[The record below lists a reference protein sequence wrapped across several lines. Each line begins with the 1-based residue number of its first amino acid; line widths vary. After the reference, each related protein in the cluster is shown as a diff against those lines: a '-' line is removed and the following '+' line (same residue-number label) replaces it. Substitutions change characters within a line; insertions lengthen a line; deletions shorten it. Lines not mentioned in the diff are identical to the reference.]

1 MKSRYPW
8 LPSYPLRN
16 HVVNSHGTERP
27 CQTVELSVHFP
38 LIEKSAERHEPDFP
52 LRTVQQA
59 HAVKQQPGERFFFAY
74 PAVCA
79 FFSPVSSLWTYRL
92 VPLYSA
98 ATIAFL
104 YSERSYGVESS
115 STASSVK
122 SCRLSSGCQRL
133 WIITD

>member
-1 MKSRYPW
+1 MLYPFG
-8 LPSYPLRN
+8 N
-16 HVVNSHGTERP
+16 HVVNDHSAERL
-27 CQTVELSVHFP
+27 CQTVELTIDFP
-38 LIEKSAERHEPDFP
+38 LIEQRAERHEPDFP
-52 LRTVQQA
+52 FRTVQQA

-74 PAVCA
+74 PAVSA
-79 FFSPVSSLWTYRL
+79 FFASLSSLCTYRL

-115 STASSVK
+115 STVSSV
-122 SCRLSSGCQRL
+122 SSARLSSGCQRL